1 MASAPCRSVAP
12 FGGGSRLNR
21 PARQSRRPA
30 IGTRREILVP
40 QRREGYRW
48 QEAEP
53 FDTLI
58 VLDRSRP
65 SVAWADGASKS
76 GYRVL
81 AKHMPARATLIGSRP
96 RPAHV
101 ILPNPRSRVMGGFAC
116 STFKVAAA
124 TALMSLVQEGA
135 IDLDRPVLQYD
146 SSLAFSDPVA
156 GCEITLRQLLSH
168 TSGLDDT
175 HQIEPQPR
183 RCLPFVARPA
193 RAFRYS
199 YVGFDLGVLTAAQQC
214 GVSYES
220 LLRTRVL
227 SPLAMKAMHWRPGF
241 AFATPFTPARDLM
254 LLAGE

>member
-1 MASAPCRSVAP
+1 VGGRSQQVRVSGAGKAHASTGNSDRIQTKASPCNIA
-12 FGGGSRLNR
+12 
-21 PARQSRRPA
+21 QSA
-30 IGTRREILVP
+30 
-40 QRREGYRW
+40 
-48 QEAEP
+48 
-53 FDTLI
+53 
-58 VLDRSRP
+58 
-65 SVAWADGASKS
+65 KS
-76 GYRVL
+76 GYGRL
-81 AKHMPARATLIGSRP
+81 CLLDIQGSSGDGP
-96 RPAHV
+96 DE
-101 ILPNPRSRVMGGFAC
+101 
-116 STFKVAAA
+116 
-124 TALMSLVQEGA
+124 LVQEGA
-135 IDLDRPVLQYD
+135 IDLNRPVLQYD

-199 YVGFDLGVLTAAQQC
+199 NVGFDVGVLTAAQQC
-214 GVSYES
+214 GVSYEN

-254 LLAGE
+254 LLAEE